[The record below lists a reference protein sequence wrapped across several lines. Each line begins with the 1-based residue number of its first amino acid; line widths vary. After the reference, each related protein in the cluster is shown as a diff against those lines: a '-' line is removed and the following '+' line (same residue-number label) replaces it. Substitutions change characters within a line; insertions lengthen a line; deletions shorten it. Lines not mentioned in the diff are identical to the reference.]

1 MKFTELN
8 KQVTGAEQA
17 MNKFIDDITT
27 IFNYHGYTQSSDY
40 TFEDDVGEGF
50 DILIRKTVSV
60 KFELLQDIKE
70 QIGNYDLFVSY
81 NGAYLVLEYKYN
93 TDGGQK

>member
-17 MNKFIDDITT
+17 MNKFIDDIIT
-27 IFNYHGYTQSSDY
+27 IFNHHGYTQSSDY
-40 TFEDDVGEGF
+40 DFEDDVGEGF

-81 NGAYLVLEYKYN
+81 NGAYLVLEYKYKA
-93 TDGGQK
+93 DGEQ